1 MTHAI
6 ATSNTAHQSRSG
18 AGRVIN
24 NKKLKNDRFEKIGLP
39 SPKLNKRYRFS
50 VIPTVCKLKM
60 KAHFILRIRLK
71 TFEFILNFLFH
82 LLFYFVKE

>member
-6 ATSNTAHQSRSG
+6 AMSNTAHQSRSG

-60 KAHFILRIRLK
+60 KANPYFILRIQLK
-71 TFEFILNFLFH
+71 TFKFI
-82 LLFYFVKE
+82 